1 MKSLVS
7 LGIMVWAAVSG
18 ALEAPEITQTPS
30 DHYHAIGFG
39 PLWNLP
45 FLGSQDERA
54 GFVIS
59 YQATR
64 PEKRLTLWNRPL
76 KLSLETHLSYTY
88 GGGWRLQA
96 RDQYL
101 ALGAL
106 AMARYENI
114 GPSRRGFYL
123 EVGWGLHYATRRTW
137 DLNTL
142 LNSSPTAGFGLLF
155 PYRRNSVGSIGIRV
169 MHISN
174 AGTVG
179 SNQGQNQ
186 AMLFTTFRL

>member
-1 MKSLVS
+1 MLPLYPLFVLSALAQPAQEPLNEHYQALGLGVLWSLPV
-7 LGIMVWAAVSG
+7 
-18 ALEAPEITQTPS
+18 
-30 DHYHAIGFG
+30 
-39 PLWNLP
+39 
-45 FLGSQDERA
+45 LGSQDERA

-64 PEKRLTLWNRPL
+64 PEKRLTLFNRSL

-88 GGGWRLQA
+88 GGGWRLQP
-96 RDQYL
+96 RDQSL
-101 ALGAL
+101 SLGVL
-106 AMARYENI
+106 AMGRYENI
-114 GPSRRGFYL
+114 GPSRRGFYV
-123 EVGWGLHYATRRTW
+123 EAGWGLHYSSRRTW

-142 LNSSPTAGFGLLF
+142 LNSTPTFGVGVLF
-155 PYRRNSVGSIGIRV
+155 PYRVSSVGSIGLRL

-186 AMLFTTFRL
+186 LIVFSTFRI